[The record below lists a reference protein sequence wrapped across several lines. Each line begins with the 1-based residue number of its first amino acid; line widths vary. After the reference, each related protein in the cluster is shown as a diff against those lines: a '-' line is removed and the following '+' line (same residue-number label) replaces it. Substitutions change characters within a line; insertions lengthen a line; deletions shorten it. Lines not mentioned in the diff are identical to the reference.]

1 MEIQITSMIAQGQQL
16 HALLGPVVRE
26 SAYLDPGS
34 GSYLLQ
40 LLLATLL
47 GSMFVLRSSWSR
59 IKAFFQRKPPEREE
73 DQEDE
78 Q

>member
-1 MEIQITSMIAQGQQL
+1 VEIQLATLIADSHQL
-16 HALLGPVVRE
+16 HALLGPIIRE

-40 LLLATLL
+40 LLLAALL

-59 IKAFFQRKPPEREE
+59 IKAFFQRKPVEREE